1 MLEIL
6 EKSTEKVISRL
17 FLIGIPLTSVFV
29 LTNVFDPANAP
40 KLFVLGAL
48 AGGMGAIALV
58 FGRKLLWNQS
68 KWLLL
73 AAFAF
78 LLTSLNSV
86 FQSESPMS
94 QNIYG
99 VHARNTGFLTYLS
112 LLIIALSATLIRDQ
126 KSFRNLSVAMFIAGT
141 TNIAY
146 SVIVIL
152 SGDFLPWN
160 NPANYI
166 FGFFGNTNFMGAFLG
181 MFIACALAWI
191 FGPNLKSWQRMGLIL
206 VSILSFYVALKT
218 VAVQGIVVTAAGI
231 FIVGFYFIRSK
242 AKGQLFLSIYSIAG
256 VVIGIFAILGSLQKG
271 PLAQIIYKSTVSIRG
286 QYWYAGIE
294 MGKANP
300 FSGVG
305 MDAYGDYYRFF
316 RSIKATTTTLNPN
329 TITNAAHN
337 VVIDF
342 FASGGWPFL
351 LSYLAILVI
360 AFIALVKVTL
370 RSRTYDPKFVAI
382 SSIWLCYQ
390 LQSIISINQIGLA
403 IWGWALSG
411 ALVAYERVT
420 RSVTN
425 AAESFS
431 NDQVL
436 GKSSGKN
443 AKKMR
448 NTEQVFTPQLVSG
461 IGIAIGALLAVPPLA
476 SDMNLRSV
484 TSPINLQT
492 IDEQLKPGYF
502 TPTNSFQLAAA
513 VSSFESNKAYDLA
526 YTYARRAVEFNP
538 NDFQSWRLL
547 LSISKS
553 SQAEKEFALER
564 MKELDPRNPEL
575 VQIVPEVQP

>member
-1 MLEIL
+1 ML
-6 EKSTEKVISRL
+6 EKSTEIVISKL
-17 FLIGIPLTSVFV
+17 FLIGIPLSTVFV

-40 KLFVLGAL
+40 KLFILGAL
-48 AGGMGAIALV
+48 AGGLCAISLV
-58 FGRKLLWNQS
+58 FGRKLLWSQS
-68 KWLLL
+68 RGLLIASLVFLL
-73 AAFAF
+73 A
-78 LLTSLNSV
+78 SLNSV

-99 VHARNTGFLTYLS
+99 VHARNTGFLTYLL

-126 KSFRNLSVAMFIAGT
+126 NSFRNLSVAMLIAGVV
-141 TNIAY
+141 NIVY
-146 SVIVIL
+146 GVIVII
-152 SGDFLPWN
+152 SGDFMSWN
-160 NPANYI
+160 NPANYV

-181 MFIACALAWI
+181 MFIAGALAWALATH
-191 FGPNLKSWQRMGLIL
+191 LKSWQRIGIILISL
-206 VSILSFYVALKT
+206 LAFYVAIKT
-218 VAVQGIVVTAAGI
+218 VAVQGVVVTAAGI
-231 FIVGFYFIRSK
+231 FIVGFYFIRSRT
-242 AKGQLFLSIYSIAG
+242 KGQLLLSIYSIAG
-256 VVIGIFAILGSLQKG
+256 VIVGIFAILGSLQKG
-271 PLAQIIYKSTVSIRG
+271 PLAQLIYKSTVSIRG

-316 RSIKATTTTLNPN
+316 RSIKATTTTLNAN

-342 FASGGWPFL
+342 FASGGWPLL
-351 LSYLAILVI
+351 LSYLAILLI

-370 RSRTYDPKFVAI
+370 RSRNYDPKFVAI

-390 LQSIISINQIGLA
+390 LQSMISINQIGLA
-403 IWGWALSG
+403 IWGWVLSG

-420 RSVTN
+420 RPVPS
-425 AAESFS
+425 AAESSS
-431 NDQVL
+431 NNHAQ
-436 GKSSGKN
+436 GKSSGRN
-443 AKKMR
+443 AKVR
-448 NTEQVFTPQLVSG
+448 NTEQVFTPQLVGG

-502 TPTNSFQLAAA
+502 TPTNSFQLANA
-513 VSSFESNKAYDLA
+513 VSAFESNKAYDLA

-553 SQAEKEFALER
+553 SQAEKELAFET
-564 MKELDPRNPEL
+564 MKRLDPRNPQL
-575 VQIVPEVQP
+575 VDLDPEVQP

>member
-1 MLEIL
+1 MQ
-6 EKSTEKVISRL
+6 EKSIEKVISSL
-17 FLIGIPLTSVFV
+17 LLIGIPLSTVFV

-40 KLFVLGAL
+40 KLFTLGAL
-48 AGGMGAIALV
+48 AGGLCAISLV
-58 FGRKLLWNQS
+58 FGRKLLWSQS
-68 KWLLL
+68 RGLLIASLVFLL
-73 AAFAF
+73 A
-78 LLTSLNSV
+78 SLNSV
-86 FQSESPMS
+86 FQSNSPMS

-99 VHARNTGFLTYLS
+99 VHARNTGFLTYLF

-126 KSFRNLSVAMFIAGT
+126 KSFRNLSVAMLIAGAV
-141 TNIAY
+141 NIAY
-146 SVIVIL
+146 GVIVII
-152 SGDFLPWN
+152 SGDFMPWN
-160 NPANYI
+160 NPANYV

-181 MFIACALAWI
+181 MFVAGALAWAL
-191 FGPNLKSWQRMGLIL
+191 GPNLEIWQRIGLIF
-206 VSILSFYVALKT
+206 VSLLAFYVAIKT

-231 FIVGFYFIRSK
+231 FIVGFYFIRSRT
-242 AKGQLFLSIYSIAG
+242 KGLSIISLYSLLGLIVG
-256 VVIGIFAILGSLQKG
+256 VLAILGSLQKG
-271 PLAQIIYKSTVSIRG
+271 PLAQLIYKSTVSIRG

-316 RSIKATTTTLNPN
+316 RSIKATTTTLNAN

-342 FASGGWPFL
+342 FASGGWPLL

-360 AFIALVKVTL
+360 AFIALLKVTF

-382 SSIWLCYQ
+382 ASIWLCYQ

-403 IWGWALSG
+403 IWGWVLSG

-420 RSVTN
+420 RPALD
-425 AAESFS
+425 AADSSS
-431 NDQVL
+431 NNHVQ

-443 AKKMR
+443 ANKMR
-448 NTEQVFTPQLVSG
+448 NTEQVFTPQLVGG

-476 SDMNLRSV
+476 SDMNLMSV
-484 TSPINLQT
+484 TSPLNLQT

-513 VSSFESNKAYDLA
+513 VSAFESNNAYDLA

-553 SQAEKEFALER
+553 SQTEKEFALER

-575 VQIVPEVQP
+575 VNIVPEVQP

>member
-1 MLEIL
+1 ML
-6 EKSTEKVISRL
+6 EKSTEKVISSF
-17 FLIGIPLTSVFV
+17 FLIGIPLSSFFV

-40 KLFVLGAL
+40 KLFILGAL
-48 AGGMGAIALV
+48 AGGLCAISLI
-58 FGRKLLWNQS
+58 FGRKLLWLQS
-68 KWLLL
+68 RGLLIASLVFLL
-73 AAFAF
+73 A
-78 LLTSLNSV
+78 SLNSV

-99 VHARNTGFLTYLS
+99 VHARNTGFLTYSL

-126 KSFRNLSVAMFIAGT
+126 KSFRNLSIAMLITGVV
-141 TNIAY
+141 NIVY
-146 SVIVIL
+146 GVIVIIF
-152 SGDFLPWN
+152 GDFMPWN
-160 NPANYI
+160 NPANYV

-181 MFIACALAWI
+181 MFIAGALAWALASH
-191 FGPNLKSWQRMGLIL
+191 LKSWQRIGIILISL
-206 VSILSFYVALKT
+206 LAFYVALKT

-231 FIVGFYFIRSK
+231 FIVGFYFVRSK
-242 AKGQLFLSIYSIAG
+242 TKGLPIISLYSLLGLILG
-256 VVIGIFAILGSLQKG
+256 VLAVLGSLQKG
-271 PLAQIIYKSTVSIRG
+271 PLAQLIYKSTVSIRG
-286 QYWYAGIE
+286 QYWHAGIE

-329 TITNAAHN
+329 TVTNAAHN

-342 FASGGWPFL
+342 FASGGWPLL

-360 AFIALVKVTL
+360 AFVALVKVTL
-370 RSRTYDPKFVAI
+370 RSRTYDSKFVAI
-382 SSIWLCYQ
+382 ASIWLCYQ

-403 IWGWALSG
+403 IWGWVLSG
-411 ALVAYERVT
+411 ALVAYERVA
-420 RSVTN
+420 RPVPSG
-425 AAESFS
+425 AESSS
-431 NDQVL
+431 NNHVQ
-436 GKSSGKN
+436 GKSSDKS

-448 NTEQVFTPQLVSG
+448 NTEQVFTPQLVGG

-484 TSPINLQT
+484 TSPINFQT

-553 SQAEKEFALER
+553 SQAEKELALET
-564 MKELDPRNPEL
+564 MKKLDPRNPEL
-575 VQIVPEVQP
+575 VNVAPQAQP